1 MRYFKNYK
9 KLPGTPDIAIT
20 KYKVLVFVDGE
31 FWHGYD
37 WENVKRKRIHTNRDY
52 WIPKLERN
60 MERDEEVNAKLEE
73 MGYTVLRFWEKH
85 EVFKDMDAC
94 VDQVLA
100 AIAKNKEKMDEER
113 KTK

>member
-1 MRYFKNYK
+1 M
-9 KLPGTPDIAIT
+9 
-20 KYKVLVFVDGE
+20 VFVDGE

-37 WENVKRKRIHTNRDY
+37 WENVKQKRIHTNRSY

-60 MERDEEVNAKLEE
+60 MERDQEVNQKLEE

-94 VDQVLA
+94 VQQVLD
-100 AIAKNKEKMDEER
+100 AIEQNKQK
-113 KTK
+113 